1 MHQPNLL
8 SQGRKP
14 RLLTSN
20 AFSIGH
26 PSALVRLRE
35 ENNRMKRSNLIQPV
49 LVLVTTLL
57 MAATGVAQ
65 NYSGPPSFFPGQL
78 DNLVS
83 RIALYPDPLLAQI
96 FAAASFPEEI
106 PDAAQW
112 ANEYR
117 NLNGNELAD
126 AIYQANLQFDPAV
139 QALIPFP
146 KVLNIMARDP
156 NWTSELGNAVLAD
169 RSAVMDAVQRRRRL
183 AEEYGYLRSNQQVR
197 VVSNYNAIEIE
208 PMNPS
213 YVYVPV
219 YDPYIVYAPPRP
231 GYFIGGAL
239 SFEPCYS
246 IGAFGGW
253 GWGGGFNWSNHSV
266 FVNHSAWG
274 RTWYNRDA
282 YVHNYGNWN
291 RGTWRG
297 TYESRNERFRTEG
310 TRYGRSDSAGYYR
323 GGEANRSIP
332 RQSYD
337 RGNGNPYRTGN
348 GNAQGTYRGGQ
359 TSPIT
364 PSQTYDRGNGNQY
377 RTGNGNAQ
385 GTYRG
390 GQTSPITP
398 SQTYDR
404 GNGNQYRTGNGNA
417 QGTYRGGQ
425 SSPITPSQ
433 TYDRGNGS
441 QYRSGNGSP
450 QGTYRGGQTS
460 PITPSQT
467 YDRGNASGN
476 GSQGTRYGG
485 ERQVPAVQN
494 RGFERNMQ
502 GNNPNRSYD
511 RPAMRDFSRSNQP
524 APVVQGPSYQPTARQ
539 NSGAQSGRQGPQ
551 GGEGGRNSDRPGRR
565 IN

>member
-1 MHQPNLL
+1 
-8 SQGRKP
+8 
-14 RLLTSN
+14 
-20 AFSIGH
+20 
-26 PSALVRLRE
+26 
-35 ENNRMKRSNLIQPV
+35 MKRFNLIQPA
-49 LVLVTTLL
+49 LVLVTTL
-57 MAATGVAQ
+57 MVAATGVAQ
-65 NYSGPPSFFPGQL
+65 NYGPPSFFPGQL

-96 FAAASFPEEI
+96 FAAASFPEQI
-106 PDAAQW
+106 SDAAQW

-139 QALIPFP
+139 QAMIPFP
-146 KVLNIMARDP
+146 NVLNVMARDP

-213 YVYVPV
+213 LIYVPV

-231 GYFIGGAL
+231 GFFIGGAL

-246 IGAFGGW
+246 IGAFGRW
-253 GWGGGFNWSNHSV
+253 GWGGGFNWSNHSL

-291 RGTWRG
+291 RGTWRA

-323 GGEANRSIP
+323 GGEANRSIL

-337 RGNGNPYRTGN
+337 RGNGN
-348 GNAQGTYRGGQ
+348 
-359 TSPIT
+359 
-364 PSQTYDRGNGNQY
+364 QY
-377 RTGNGNAQ
+377 RN
-385 GTYRG
+385 
-390 GQTSPITP
+390 
-398 SQTYDR
+398 
-404 GNGNQYRTGNGNA
+404 
-417 QGTYRGGQ
+417 
-425 SSPITPSQ
+425 
-433 TYDRGNGS
+433 
-441 QYRSGNGSP
+441 GNGSP
-450 QGTYRGGQTS
+450 QGTYRGGQS
-460 PITPSQT
+460 PSIAPNQTHDRGNGNQYRNGNGSQGIFQGGQSPSITPSQTRDRRNENQYRNENGSQGTYQGGQSSSITPSQTRDRRNENQYRPGNGNAQETYRGGQSSSNTPSQT
-467 YDRGNASGN
+467 YDRNGNGYRSGN
-476 GSQGTRYGG
+476 GSLGTRSGG
-485 ERQVPAVQN
+485 ELQVPAVPN
-494 RGFERNMQ
+494 RSIERNTQ
-502 GNNPNRSYD
+502 GSTYPNRSYE
-511 RPAMRDFSRSNQP
+511 RPTMRDSSRTNQP
-524 APVVQGPSYQPTARQ
+524 VPVVSGQSDQPTARS
-539 NSGAQSGRQGPQ
+539 NSGGQGGRQG
-551 GGEGGRNSDRPGRR
+551 GDGGRNSDRPGRR

>member
-1 MHQPNLL
+1 
-8 SQGRKP
+8 
-14 RLLTSN
+14 
-20 AFSIGH
+20 
-26 PSALVRLRE
+26 
-35 ENNRMKRSNLIQPV
+35 MKRSNLIQPV

-57 MAATGVAQ
+57 VTATGVAQ

-106 PDAAQW
+106 ADAAQW

-156 NWTSELGNAVLAD
+156 NWTRELGNAVLAD
-169 RSAVMDAVQRRRRL
+169 RSAVMDAVQGRRRV

-213 YVYVPV
+213 YIYVPV

-239 SFEPCYS
+239 AFEPCYS

-291 RGTWRG
+291 RGSWRD

-310 TRYGRSDSAGYYR
+310 ARY
-323 GGEANRSIP
+323 GEANRSIP

-337 RGNGNPYRTGN
+337 RRNG
-348 GNAQGTYRGGQ
+348 
-359 TSPIT
+359 
-364 PSQTYDRGNGNQY
+364 DQY

-404 GNGNQYRTGNGNA
+404 GNGNQYRNGNG
-417 QGTYRGGQ
+417 T
-425 SSPITPSQ
+425 
-433 TYDRGNGS
+433 
-441 QYRSGNGSP
+441 P

-460 PITPSQT
+460 PMTPSQT
-467 YDRGNASGN
+467 YDRGNGTQYRTGN
-476 GSQGTRYGG
+476 GNPGSRYGG
-485 ERQVPAVQN
+485 ERQVPEVQN
-494 RGFERNMQ
+494 RGSERNIQ
-502 GNNPNRSYD
+502 GNNSNRSYD
-511 RPAMRDFSRSNQP
+511 RPAMRDFSRSNQA
-524 APVVQGPSYQPTARQ
+524 APVVPSPSYQPTARQ

-551 GGEGGRNSDRPGRR
+551 GGEGGRNPDRPGRR